1 MSQQIVAISNIVLVG
16 SFLAIFI
23 LLGSWFRTIARRNNY
38 SRERMRGYWYIG
50 MFCILILFEI
60 FQRLVY

>member
-1 MSQQIVAISNIVLVG
+1 MSQQIMAISNFLIVG
-16 SFLAIFI
+16 SFVAIFI
-23 LLGSWFRTIARRNNY
+23 LLGSWLRAVARRKQY
-38 SRERMRGYWYIG
+38 SREKVRSYWFAG

>member
-1 MSQQIVAISNIVLVG
+1 MSQQITAISNFLIVG
-16 SFLAIFI
+16 SFVGIFI
-23 LLGSWFRTIARRNNY
+23 LLGSWLKDIARQKQY
-38 SRERMRGYWYIG
+38 SWEKMRGYWYAG